1 MIADNL
7 RKKFSIIYYKLK
19 IRVSS
24 AIQNEKK
31 KKEKREKE
39 IKRRQIE
46 NVLHC

>member
-7 RKKFSIIYYKLK
+7 SRKFSIMYYKLK

-31 KKEKREKE
+31 EKEKE

>member
-7 RKKFSIIYYKLK
+7 RRKFSIIYYKLK

-31 KKEKREKE
+31 KKMKKEKK
-39 IKRRQIE
+39 K
-46 NVLHC
+46 

>member
-7 RKKFSIIYYKLK
+7 RRKFSIMYYKLK

-31 KKEKREKE
+31 NEKREKE